1 MSEPCIT
8 FKLHALDTNKF
19 SAVDSACNA
28 AGLGFNGYNQLG
40 YARWDLVTGV
50 DIWAFEVQ
58 WNILHL
64 LIVGFC

>member
-8 FKLHALDTNKF
+8 FKPHALDTNKF

-58 WNILHL
+58 
-64 LIVGFC
+64 

>member
-1 MSEPCIT
+1 MSEPCIN
-8 FKLHALDTNKF
+8 FNPHAYKF

-64 LIVGFC
+64 LIVGVY